1 MHSEHKN
8 KKVGSVKLTDG
19 IMTMNFHRGTIL
31 PLTPHSAMVQMSAK
45 HSTMVQMSAKQMKNY
60 DAKPNESERDRSR
73 RTIAI
78 AWNRHNILYNSRID
92 TRIIQDGRRRP
103 RNEEILSVMKLLAF
117 REKWG
122 RSPRF
127 WACFFCILQGNAAH
141 TVVFQDSSFHRF

>member
-19 IMTMNFHRGTIL
+19 ITTMNFHRGTIL
-31 PLTPHSAMVQMSAK
+31 PLSPHSAMALMSAK
-45 HSTMVQMSAKQMKNY
+45 HSAMVQMKNY

-78 AWNRHNILYNSRID
+78 ARNRSNILYNHRID

-103 RNEEILSVMKLLAF
+103 RNEEIFSVMKLLAF

-127 WACFFCILQGNAAH
+127 FRYKIESNIGCLRIFYVDG
-141 TVVFQDSSFHRF
+141 

>member
-31 PLTPHSAMVQMSAK
+31 PLSPHSTMALMSAK

-78 AWNRHNILYNSRID
+78 ARNRSNILYNHRID

-103 RNEEILSVMKLLAF
+103 RNEEIFSVMKLLAF

-127 WACFFCILQGNAAH
+127 FRYKIESNIGCLRIFYVDG
-141 TVVFQDSSFHRF
+141 

>member
-8 KKVGSVKLTDG
+8 KKVGSVKLTDV
-19 IMTMNFHRGTIL
+19 ITTMNFHRGTIL
-31 PLTPHSAMVQMSAK
+31 TLTPHMAMI
-45 HSTMVQMSAKQMKNY
+45 QMSAKQMKNY
-60 DAKPNESERDRSR
+60 YVKPNESERDRSR

-103 RNEEILSVMKLLAF
+103 RNEEIFSVMKLLAF

-127 WACFFCILQGNAAH
+127 FRYKIESNIGCLRIFYVDG
-141 TVVFQDSSFHRF
+141 

>member
-31 PLTPHSAMVQMSAK
+31 PLSPHSAMAQMSAK
-45 HSTMVQMSAKQMKNY
+45 HSAMVQMKNY

-73 RTIAI
+73 RTIVI
-78 AWNRHNILYNSRID
+78 ARNRSNILYNHRID

-103 RNEEILSVMKLLAF
+103 RNEEIFSVMKLLAF

-127 WACFFCILQGNAAH
+127 FRYKIESKIGCLRIFYVDG
-141 TVVFQDSSFHRF
+141 

>member
-1 MHSEHKN
+1 M
-8 KKVGSVKLTDG
+8 KLTDG
-19 IMTMNFHRGTIL
+19 ITTMNFHRGTIL
-31 PLTPHSAMVQMSAK
+31 PLTPHSA
-45 HSTMVQMSAKQMKNY
+45 MVQMSAKQMKNY

-78 AWNRHNILYNSRID
+78 ARNRSNILYNHRID

-103 RNEEILSVMKLLAF
+103 RNEEIFSVMKLLAF

-127 WACFFCILQGNAAH
+127 FRYKIESNIGCLRIFYVDG
-141 TVVFQDSSFHRF
+141 

>member
-1 MHSEHKN
+1 M
-8 KKVGSVKLTDG
+8 KLTDG

-45 HSTMVQMSAKQMKNY
+45 HSAIVQMSAKQMKNY

-73 RTIAI
+73 RTIVI
-78 AWNRHNILYNSRID
+78 ARNRSNILYNHRID

-103 RNEEILSVMKLLAF
+103 RNEEIFSVMKLLAF

-127 WACFFCILQGNAAH
+127 FRYKIESKIGCLRIFYVDG
-141 TVVFQDSSFHRF
+141 